1 MAQYLKQHNVITEAR
16 YEMSALEKNILYLL
30 MRELDEKDP
39 PEKEYVVEL
48 AAIEKIV
55 GPLTKKAIKEAIS
68 NLISRSYEIKEAKRD
83 ILIVSLMT
91 VVRHDIPAKELRIK
105 ISKNILPYFVA
116 LKQNYTEFE
125 LHVALSLRHKYAKR
139 LYEML
144 SQHKEI
150 GELSISVKE
159 LKRRLKLNQEG
170 SQQEKYSQ
178 FTTLRS
184 NVLDIAQ
191 KELQEHADIQ
201 FTYRAKKTGRKYT
214 DLTFYIKKVDKLKKH
229 GETLFF

>member
-1 MAQYLKQHNVITEAR
+1 MTQYLKQHNVITEAR

-39 PEKEYVVEL
+39 PEKEYGVDLV
-48 AAIEKIV
+48 AIEKIV
-55 GPLTKKAIKEAIS
+55 GPLTKKAIKEATS
-68 NLISRSYEIKEAKRD
+68 NLLCRSYEIKEANSD

-116 LKQNYTEFE
+116 LKKNYTEFE

-150 GELSISVKE
+150 GELNISVKE

-170 SQQEKYSQ
+170 TQQEKYTQ
-178 FTTLRS
+178 FTTLRR

-201 FTYRAKKTGRKYT
+201 FTYEAKKTGRKYT
-214 DLTFYIKKVDKLKKH
+214 DLTFYIKKVDKSKKY
-229 GETLFF
+229 GQMFLF